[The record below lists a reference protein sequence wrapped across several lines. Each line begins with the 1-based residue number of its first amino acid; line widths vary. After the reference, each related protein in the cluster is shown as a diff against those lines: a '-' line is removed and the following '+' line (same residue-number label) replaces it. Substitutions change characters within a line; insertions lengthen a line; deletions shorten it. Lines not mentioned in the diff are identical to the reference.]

1 MLWKKFSEFPNPN
14 EKLVNLENLNPYVVE
29 FLTGN
34 SAVRMRYD
42 HYLDP
47 VASEAQISA
56 YYYRAAIR
64 PLITAYDKWHRQH
77 AKYAELWEEYD
88 PKLEKFDKHFLEC
101 RHITST
107 EINHLKELEER
118 MERHFAKMDKY
129 EQEVYDAIDKC
140 NVDPRKKKV
149 S

>member
-1 MLWKKFSEFPNPN
+1 MLWKKFSEFPKPE
-14 EKLVNLENLNPYVVE
+14 EKLADLSDLNPYVVE
-29 FLTGN
+29 YLTGN

-47 VASEAQISA
+47 VASKAQMSA
-56 YYYRAAIR
+56 YFYRAAIR
-64 PLITAYDKWHRQH
+64 PIITAYDKWHRQH
-77 AKYAELWEEYD
+77 AKYAELWEIYD

-107 EINHLKELEER
+107 EMRELKELEER
-118 MERHFAKMDKY
+118 MNRHFEKMEKY
-129 EQEVYDAIDKC
+129 EQDLYASISKC
-140 NVDPRKKKV
+140 TVDPRVKA